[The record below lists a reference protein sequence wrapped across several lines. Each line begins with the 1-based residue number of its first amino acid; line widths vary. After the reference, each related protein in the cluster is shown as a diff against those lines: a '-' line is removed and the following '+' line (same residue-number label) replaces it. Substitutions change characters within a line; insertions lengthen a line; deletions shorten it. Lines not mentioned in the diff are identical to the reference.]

1 MTSPP
6 REHTTRARGDTMQI
20 NNSDKRILILW
31 AVILTLAGVGTLMK
45 WLGIGVE

>member
-1 MTSPP
+1 
-6 REHTTRARGDTMQI
+6 MQI

-31 AVILTLAGVGTLMK
+31 AGVGTLMK